1 MATTTPTPAAGI
13 NWTNILTLIEG
24 FGNLALVGL
33 QAGGVVPVGSSQIAA
48 LLEQALNNLV
58 TQQQA
63 GAPATTDVVNAYA
76 LLIAGF
82 KAYQIATVSNSA
94 LQTKIGVYLTATEA
108 GLAGYVQAGA
118 GFNAA
123 NYGPLEPVA

>member
-1 MATTTPTPAAGI
+1 MATTTPTPTAGI

-58 TQQQA
+58 TQQQS
-63 GAPATTDVVNAYA
+63 GAPVTTDVVNAYA

-82 KAYQIATVSNSA
+82 KAYQIDSGTSSA
-94 LQTKIGVYLTATEA
+94 LQAKIAVYLAATEA